1 MPNDVLQTKW
11 KHFRNEI
18 NDHWTELSPG
28 DLDQVNGR
36 RDNLVILLESKYGY
50 AKRRAEREVER
61 VVTEFE
67 IKLRRAS

>member
-1 MPNDVLQTKW
+1 MQRDFLTTNW

-18 NDHWTELSPG
+18 NDHWAQLSDE

-36 RDNLVILLESKYGY
+36 RDDLVGLLESKYGFTR
-50 AKRRAEREVER
+50 RRAESEVER

-67 IKLRRAS
+67 DKVRKAA